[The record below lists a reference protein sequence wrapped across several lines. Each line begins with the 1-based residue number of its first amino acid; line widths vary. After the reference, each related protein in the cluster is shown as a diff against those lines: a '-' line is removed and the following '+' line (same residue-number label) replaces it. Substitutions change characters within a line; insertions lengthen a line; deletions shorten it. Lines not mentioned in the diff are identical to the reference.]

1 MTAFTKALRRVRP
14 KGRKAARAK
23 PEQVA
28 AVGQVAESPPIEIDS
43 NDPIIG
49 HFQTASGAVDVDSLE
64 LDSPAVTE
72 LKEAGIKLVIPL
84 VSQGELIGVLNLG
97 PRLSERDYSGDDRKL
112 LDNLAAQAAP
122 ALRVGQLVQEQ
133 EAEVRTRER
142 IEQEMRVATLI
153 QQQFLPKELPEL
165 SGWQVSA
172 FYRPARAVGGDFYD
186 FIELPDGRVAIVAGD
201 VTDKGVPAA
210 LVMATTRSILRG
222 EGTRLVSPGKVLER
236 ANDLLYPDIPAH
248 MFVTCLYAVL
258 DPGTGRIVFANAG
271 HNLPYVRTEEGVEEY
286 RATGMPLGLMP
297 GMNYEEKEAV
307 LGPGQ
312 TMLLHSDG
320 IAEAHAPDG
329 DMFGFPRMLKIM
341 GERDTGSNVIDL
353 MLEELDRFTG
363 VGHEQEDDITLVAI
377 QRSAHAHYGS
387 DEDPSATSSADED
400 RKLAEFSLPSKP
412 GNERVVMDRVADA
425 VADLAIPRARLDQ
438 LKTAVS
444 EAAMNAIE
452 HGNEGRVDLPI
463 AVEVLASETDLKVR
477 ITDQGG
483 EGAIPAVETPDL
495 EAKLEGLQKPRGWG
509 LFLIKNM
516 VDDMKVESN
525 GSHHTVELVLHL
537 KGAADGDD
545 SR

>member
-23 PEQVA
+23 PEQVE
-28 AVGQVAESPPIEIDS
+28 AVGRVAESPPIEIDS

-72 LKEAGIKLVIPL
+72 LKKAGIKLVIPL

-297 GMNYEEKEAV
+297 GMSYEEKEAV

-329 DMFGFPRMLKIM
+329 DMFGFPRMLKLM
-341 GERDTGSNVIDL
+341 GERDSGSDVIDL

-363 VGHEQEDDITLVAI
+363 EAHEQEDDITLVAI
-377 QRSAHAHYGS
+377 QRSAHADYGT
-387 DEDPSATSSADED
+387 DEDPSATSSVEED
-400 RKLAEFSLPSKP
+400 RTLADFSLPSKP
-412 GNERVVMDRVADA
+412 GNEREVMDRVADA

-463 AVEVLASETDLKVR
+463 AVEVLTSETELRVR

-516 VDDMKVESN
+516 VDDMNVESN